1 MKTGVFAALA
11 IVSFAL
17 LLAGPISTR
26 AIAQEPGEEGEADS
40 TEEFQGQ
47 SADEMEYT
55 ADDEGDAFA
64 EEGDAFAEEGDAGD
78 AVTDATEA
86 AGEEDAPA
94 DADAAFEDDA
104 AIAEEAPEGPVEGVG
119 DEDYLEAPQGPPASR
134 EAPASPAEPAVP
146 APAAPVAGPVRVSVE
161 TTPLG
166 DLVKNPAAKAILERF
181 LPQMPQFYDQT
192 GTMTLAQIAPMS
204 QGALDDE
211 RLRQLQAEF
220 DKLAP

>member
-11 IVSFAL
+11 IVSLAL

-26 AIAQEPGEEGEADS
+26 AIAQEPGEEGEVDS
-40 TEEFQGQ
+40 TEEFQDP

-55 ADDEGDAFA
+55 ADEEGDAFA

-86 AGEEDAPA
+86 AGEGDAPA

-104 AIAEEAPEGPVEGVG
+104 AIAEEAPEGPFEGVG
-119 DEDYLEAPQGPPASR
+119 DEDYLEAPEGPPASR
-134 EAPASPAEPAVP
+134 EAPMPAEPAVP
-146 APAAPVAGPVRVSVE
+146 VLAAPAAGPVRISVE
-161 TTPLG
+161 STPIG
-166 DLVKNPAAKAILERF
+166 DIVRNPTAKAALERAI
-181 LPQMPQFYDQT
+181 PNMPQYYDQI
-192 GTMTLAQIAPMS
+192 GTMTLAQLAPMS
-204 QGALDDE
+204 QGAIDDAK
-211 RLRQLQAEF
+211 LREIQAEF

>member
-11 IVSFAL
+11 IVSLAL

-26 AIAQEPGEEGEADS
+26 AIAQEPGEEGEVDS
-40 TEEFQGQ
+40 TEEFQDP

-64 EEGDAFAEEGDAGD
+64 AEGDAGD

-94 DADAAFEDDA
+94 EADADFEDDA
-104 AIAEEAPEGPVEGVG
+104 AIAEEVPGEAVPTEGVAT
-119 DEDYLEAPQGPPASR
+119 EDDLVIPEGPPASR
-134 EAPASPAEPAVP
+134 EAPAPPAEPAVP
-146 APAAPVAGPVRVSVE
+146 APTLVAPAAGPVRVSVE
-161 TTPLG
+161 TTPIG
-166 DLVKNPAAKAILERF
+166 DIVRNPAAKAALERA

-192 GTMTLAQIAPMS
+192 GTMTLAQLAPMS
-204 QGALDDE
+204 QGALDDAK
-211 RLRQLQAEF
+211 LREIQAEF

>member
-11 IVSFAL
+11 IVSLAL

-26 AIAQEPGEEGEADS
+26 AIAQEPGEEGEVDS
-40 TEEFQGQ
+40 TEEFQDP

-55 ADDEGDAFA
+55 AD

-86 AGEEDAPA
+86 AGEGDAPA

-119 DEDYLEAPQGPPASR
+119 DEDYLEAPEGPPASR
-134 EAPASPAEPAVP
+134 EAPAPPAEPAVP
-146 APAAPVAGPVRVSVE
+146 APTLVAPAAGPVRVSVE
-161 TTPLG
+161 STPIG
-166 DLVKNPAAKAILERF
+166 DLVKNPAAKAVLERL

-192 GTMTLAQIAPMS
+192 GTMTLAQLAPMS

-211 RLRQLQAEF
+211 RLRQIQAEF